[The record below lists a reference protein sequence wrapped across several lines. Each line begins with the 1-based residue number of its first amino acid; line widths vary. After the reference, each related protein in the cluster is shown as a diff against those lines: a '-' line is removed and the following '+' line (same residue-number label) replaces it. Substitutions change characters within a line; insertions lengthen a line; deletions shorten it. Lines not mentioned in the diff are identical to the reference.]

1 MKMGDLSKLH
11 KMALGKI
18 YDVQIGVQKRRLT
31 TILIGLA
38 FLTSCDCYQQVAGTV
53 IDKASGRPLKGVTV
67 YNKSKEWCKTTTDTT
82 GHFELSNVSGGIRC
96 PPMTI
101 IVENTNYK
109 KYETS
114 IPAGGQEIVKL
125 EREIKLP
132 FIDSTCIPRPDI
144 LDNQQVYLMADK
156 NAEFPGGKT
165 AFFSYLQNNL
175 RYPEEQAEW
184 QGSIYVTFIVDSL
197 GNIRNE
203 CIYKRYFEGEISPIE
218 KVALNL
224 IKEMPTWSPAEK
236 EGKKVYMRITLPV
249 KF

>member
-1 MKMGDLSKLH
+1 
-11 KMALGKI
+11 MALGKI

>member
-1 MKMGDLSKLH
+1 MD
-11 KMALGKI
+11 LGKK

-31 TILIGLA
+31 TILIGLT
-38 FLTSCDCYQQVAGTV
+38 FLTSCDCYQRVAGTV
-53 IDKASGRPLKGVTV
+53 IDKASGRPLQGVTV
-67 YNKSKEWCKTTTDTT
+67 YNKSKEWCK
-82 GHFELSNVSGGIRC
+82 
-96 PPMTI
+96 
-101 IVENTNYK
+101 
-109 KYETS
+109 
-114 IPAGGQEIVKL
+114 IVKL

-132 FIDSTCIPRPDI
+132 FIDSTCVPKPDI

-165 AFFSYLQNNL
+165 AFFSYLQKNL
-175 RYPEEQAEW
+175 RYPKEQAEW

-203 CIYKRYFEGEISPIE
+203 CIYKRYFKGEISPIE